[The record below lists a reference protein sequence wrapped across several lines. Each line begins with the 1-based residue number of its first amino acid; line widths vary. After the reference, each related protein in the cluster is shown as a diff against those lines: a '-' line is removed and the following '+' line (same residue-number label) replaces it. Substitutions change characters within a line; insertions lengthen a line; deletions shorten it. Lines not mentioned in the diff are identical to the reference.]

1 MTRARLVFNVAA
13 LVLVAAAVVSVLA
26 SRHEEAAECRR
37 AGGVLVASAEWGA
50 ECVQPVGEP

>member
-1 MTRARLVFNVAA
+1 MTRTRIVFNAS
-13 LVLVAAAVVSVLA
+13 VLVMVTAAVVFVLA

-37 AGGVLVASAEWGA
+37 TGGVLVASAEWGA